1 MRYLLTLAL
10 LTGVGLAAP
19 AQEVPD
25 AAAVVRKAIA
35 AHGGADALK
44 AFGTSA
50 STVKGTM
57 TVPGAELTFTSD
69 LLFAAPDKLRLTLR
83 TEVNGLKLEMVQ
95 VMNGDAF
102 AQTSNGKADTIDAAQ
117 KAEIR
122 QAVVAQDVATLVP
135 LLTDKYALKAS
146 ADEKIGGDVANVLT
160 ATPTAKGTEARPVTL
175 YFDAKTGYLVR
186 HTRDSLALGGGGTK
200 KVKEDTR
207 LSDFKKFDGVMI
219 PTTAVVTHDGK
230 AFMTMTVTSTKV
242 LKAIDAKEFVVAP

>member
-19 AQEVPD
+19 AQDIPD

-186 HTRDSLALGGGGTK
+186 YVREALAPAEGGVPK
-200 KVKEDTR
+200 KVKEDTK
-207 LSDFKKFDGVMI
+207 LADFKKFDGAMI
-219 PTTAVVTHDGK
+219 ATSAVATHDGK
-230 AFMTMTVTSTKV
+230 PFMAVTVTAV
-242 LKAIDAKEFVVAP
+242 KALPMIDAKEFAVP